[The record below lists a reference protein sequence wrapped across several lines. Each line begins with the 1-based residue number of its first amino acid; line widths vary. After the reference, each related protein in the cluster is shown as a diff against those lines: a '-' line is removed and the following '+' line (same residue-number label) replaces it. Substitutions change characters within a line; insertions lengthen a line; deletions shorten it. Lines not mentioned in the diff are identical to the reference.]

1 MTANDSPIQSIKHSI
16 SQLLTVMDM
25 MEQVPGLSD
34 PGLSTFKSQCE
45 TIPGLLNSGKIKVAV
60 VGVIKS
66 GKSTFINALAG
77 KELVKRG
84 AGVVTSITTRITK
97 GKKNR
102 AVITLKSWDEIN
114 AVLSKALEMFPEKIP
129 SPAPSNTGMPH
140 PKDFETDYGDG
151 GLDIRRSSDRQF
163 LRQVYDK
170 IVQDFPIT
178 DQGIRP
184 EALVLKNALEGYEFL
199 KDKTGADPVCLEF
212 SGKDFEFHQGFTGD
226 PARAFYVKDVC
237 LEIFGKIIEPNIELA
252 DCQGADST
260 DPGQLSQIL
269 RYIESANFIV
279 YCISSRNGLRQAD
292 MEFLRLIKKLGLL
305 ENILFLNNCDLSEHE
320 NLADLKAIESKILN
334 ELRFFLPHPR
344 LYSFSALYDLF
355 AAMEQRLTPKN
366 RLRFDAWQGEDQ
378 MVSFCSENSQKFRE
392 QFNKALAGQH
402 FYLVF
407 ASHRSRLLSMAGA
420 MDKTAGMA
428 LQMVRAKAP
437 DQDKAR
443 QRVTRIRED
452 GLRLRTIA
460 DNSVE
465 GAVAGLENQI
475 RADLG
480 NIFFKDAMNIRKKTR
495 DFIRMT
501 PIDPSPYRHLL
512 RESGFRHILYLM
524 FQDFKRKLDLFAVA
538 NILPD
543 IKKMVQEQEKRV
555 ETYFQSLLDS
565 YKIDLL
571 KGKQILDQGPVPV
584 NTVAPQNNAPHG
596 NTVGDRETE
605 KASGEAETIDMA
617 TIKKILGLELPETL
631 FSPVYT
637 PKVKAGAMTGLGIQS
652 VLMLVASFL
661 NKNTTFSF
669 TPGFNRA
676 AAVIKKESQ
685 NLVGQQIEQYYHV
698 LLNQYFIPLIQAA
711 TRDFKEKIHDRFSLY
726 DSLKEDMDRILAL
739 HETEKE
745 RQEENILAI
754 RATLAS
760 VTQTLE
766 AMGS

>member
-1 MTANDSPIQSIKHSI
+1 MTANDTPIQSIEHSI
-16 SQLLTVMDM
+16 SQLMTVMDM
-25 MEQVPGLSD
+25 MDQVPGLSD
-34 PGLSTFKSQCE
+34 PGFSTYRSQCAAI
-45 TIPGLLNSGKIKVAV
+45 TGLLDSGKIKVAV

-97 GKKNR
+97 GRKNR
-102 AVITLKSWDEIN
+102 AVIALKSWDEIN
-114 AVLSKALEMFPEKIP
+114 RVLEKALEMFPEH
-129 SPAPSNTGMPH
+129 PH
-140 PKDFETDYGDG
+140 PSAFPKNSINHSPDFERSHGDDR
-151 GLDIRRSSDRQF
+151 LDIRRSSDRQF
-163 LRQVYDK
+163 LRQAYDK
-170 IVQDFPIT
+170 MVQDFPIT

-184 EALVLKNALEGYEFL
+184 EALVLKNALDGYEFL

-212 SGKDFEFHQGFTGD
+212 SGKDFELHQGFTGD
-226 PARAFYVKDVC
+226 PSRAFYVKDVC

-292 MEFLRLIKKLGLL
+292 MEFLRLIRKLGLF

-334 ELRFFLPHPR
+334 ELIFFLPHPR

-366 RLRFDAWQGEDQ
+366 RLRLDAWRDEAR
-378 MVSFCSENSQKFRE
+378 MVLYCSENSRKFRE
-392 QFNKALAGQH
+392 KFSEALAGQH
-402 FYLVF
+402 FHLLF

-420 MDKTAGMA
+420 MDKAAGMA
-428 LQMVRAKAP
+428 LQMVKAKAP

-475 RADLG
+475 KEDLG
-480 NIFFKDAMNIRKKTR
+480 HVFFKDAMNIRKKTR
-495 DFIRMT
+495 DFIRLT

-571 KGKQILDQGPVPV
+571 KDKHILDQGPAAAS
-584 NTVAPQNNAPHG
+584 TQAPQNKDTRGSAFGH
-596 NTVGDRETE
+596 RETE
-605 KASGEAETIDMA
+605 KASDEPETIDMA

-637 PKVKAGAMTGLGIQS
+637 PKVKAGAMTGLGFQS
-652 VLMLVASFL
+652 FLMLVASFL

-726 DSLKEDMDRILAL
+726 DSLKEDMDRIFSL
-739 HETEKE
+739 HEKEKE

-760 VTQTLE
+760 VTQALE